1 MKNDQLLKLVFCK
14 MMLLF
19 NVDRI
24 DIVRIEGNYINAVVG
39 WPNEGQLHYDRG
51 EEQQEVAW
59 SAELGQ
65 LTLEVSTCID
75 YLIRASA
82 LRGDRIVIEEP
93 QLSLRLMNSFGWDI
107 QRTKTALSALL
118 SIRIEMID
126 DGAAT
131 DAFFLH
137 F

>member
-1 MKNDQLLKLVFCK
+1 

-24 DIVRIEGNYINAVVG
+24 DIVRIEGNAVVG
-39 WPNEGQLHYDRG
+39 WPNEGQLHYDRS

-65 LTLEVSTCID
+65 LTPDVSACIE

-82 LRGDRIVIEEP
+82 LRGDRIDIEEP
-93 QLSLRLMNSFGWDI
+93 HLSLRLMNSFGWDI

-126 DGAAT
+126 DGAKT

-137 F
+137 FCIE